1 MNLSPIWQLIKT
13 IISNQ
18 PVIHKTLNYIINT
31 LTNYE
36 IQLQK
41 QEETKPQTT
50 ALVMVTNTNSQN
62 CNAANRSS
70 NWTRGCGNLWSHRRR
85 CGRGHGQGYGRG
97 SRDGRHSG

>member
-41 QEETKPQTT
+41 QEEAKLQTT
-50 ALVMVTNTNSQN
+50 ALIMVTNINSQN
-62 CNAANRSS
+62 CNAADRSL
-70 NWTRGCGNLWSHRRR
+70 NWTRSYGNL
-85 CGRGHGQGYGRG
+85 
-97 SRDGRHSG
+97 